1 MAINSYQKNILNS
14 VLQYPFDEIK
24 EFDFEEKTF
33 QNGIE
38 DDKALKSFQ
47 LIIKEEVTPSERL
60 ELDNWDVW
68 DGGVKSIREILQ
80 HPAPQNRPRDE
91 DGFIQDEQDGQ
102 ELEEGLLGLTTKN
115 NDSAEDITRDDVVGF
130 IKAEVNQRIAVMQEA
145 GIEPAQIEERQL
157 TAAQLQRAE
166 ELNVQPVET
175 QEPDEIP
182 LREIRRSRIE
192 AEGIAERLRRP
203 AGDGLSIAERIAAS
217 ENRGESL
224 IERAMNDSL
233 GGEYFIDRYIQR
245 GALDINEQNAP
256 SNEIDIDTHQSTHE
270 QREQNAGLLENEQ
283 QAISNNESSDRHHA
297 RRIRDEQR
305 SSRDDNGPQRG
316 D

>member
-38 DDKALKSFQ
+38 DDKALKAFQ

-115 NDSAEDITRDDVVGF
+115 NDSAEYVTRDDVVGF

-224 IERAMNDSL
+224 I
-233 GGEYFIDRYIQR
+233 DRYIQR

-256 SNEIDIDTHQSTHE
+256 SNEIDIDTHQSTRE
-270 QREQNAGLLENEQ
+270 QRGQNAGLLENEQ

-305 SSRDDNGPQRG
+305 SSRDDNEPQRG